1 MALILPAAATRGRG
15 VQVSQWRRNV
25 ATSTGEA
32 LSSCTTSAPA
42 SVIATASASVSASTT
57 IFFSGTRCRRRS
69 MIVENDAPPVN
80 VRCWAHTSMV
90 SDRPRRWGTA
100 PPLRIALIDKAR
112 VPGRVL
118 RVQAMTTSELT
129 CSAASTMACAAAAM
143 PPAVSSNVWVTFQ
156 PACSAACVG
165 HPGSGIARS
174 RAGTRGTS
182 GRHRC
187 SGKDRPRRK

>member
-57 IFFSGTRCRRRS
+57 IFFSGTRCRRRL
-69 MIVENDAPPVN
+69 MIVENDARPVN
-80 VRCWAHTSMV
+80 VRCWANTSMV

-118 RVQAMTTSELT
+118 RVQAMTNGLR
-129 CSAASTMACAAAAM
+129 CGGNAAGSLKQRLGDL
-143 PPAVSSNVWVTFQ
+143 PARMQ
-156 PACSAACVG
+156 RG
-165 HPGSGIARS
+165 IGSFS
-174 RAGTRGTS
+174 
-182 GRHRC
+182 C
-187 SGKDRPRRK
+187 QQ